1 MLCHTPKPAQVRVYQ
16 TSLDVFGTSWRMHD
30 VRTVLRML
38 SSYVG
43 EESFLKGVSLY
54 LKKHQYKN
62 TVTKDLWEGIQS
74 ATGLD
79 ISKVMDNWVKQVR
92 GHDVSS
98 PSNIAS
104 QTTPCADGVSC
115 HHRHGE
121 GGRDTSPPR

>member
-1 MLCHTPKPAQVRVYQ
+1 
-16 TSLDVFGTSWRMHD
+16 MHD
-30 VRTVLRML
+30 VPTVLRML

-121 GGRDTSPPR
+121 GGRNSSPPR